1 MNIENIFSNFIYL
14 DLILIIILTLIVYF
28 WIHKKGL
35 KDIILLIVNLY
46 IVNLL
51 ISNLIIRSLGLGII
65 QDNLASL
72 ILYFIVIFFVF
83 LISPLRK
90 NLTIYSQKI
99 LVNLLF
105 TIAFVG
111 LIMVTV
117 MQVINLDNYV
127 IYSFLQNKIFVSKS
141 LQVIWYIIPLISIS
155 LLQNK
160 KFKK

>member
-1 MNIENIFSNFIYL
+1 MNIENIFSNLIYL
-14 DLILIIILTLIVYF
+14 DLIVIVILTLIVYF

-35 KDIILLIVNLY
+35 KDIILLILNLY

-51 ISNLIIRSLGLGII
+51 ISTLIIRSLGLGII

-83 LISPLRK
+83 YISPLRK
-90 NLTIYSQKI
+90 GLTIYSQKI
-99 LVNLLF
+99 LINILF
-105 TIAFVG
+105 TVSFMG
-111 LIMVTV
+111 LFMVTIV
-117 MQVINLDNYV
+117 QVVSMDNYMV
-127 IYSFLQNKIFVSKS
+127 YSFLKDKVFLSNSFQIV
-141 LQVIWYIIPLISIS
+141 WYIIPLLPIA